1 MVYVDFKKGQIAK
14 EQTCLFY
21 TLIDLNV
28 VNSNTVK
35 LRIEPKR
42 IEIVEKD
49 RPNKFRIFF

>member
-14 EQTCLFY
+14 EQCLFY